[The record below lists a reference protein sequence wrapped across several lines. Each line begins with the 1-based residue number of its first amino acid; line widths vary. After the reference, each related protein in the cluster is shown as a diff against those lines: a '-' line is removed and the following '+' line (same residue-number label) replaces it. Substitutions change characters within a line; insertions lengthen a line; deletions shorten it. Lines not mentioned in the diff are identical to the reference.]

1 VARGSH
7 FHSNYICKSTQDN
20 QVAEQRNKDR
30 EFKKM
35 GLQKWQLSPQPL
47 YFFSVVITVV
57 IISGTR
63 NKKQSANSGLV
74 KNIKNTFREI

>member
-1 VARGSH
+1 
-7 FHSNYICKSTQDN
+7 
-20 QVAEQRNKDR
+20 
-30 EFKKM
+30 M